1 MFKKEK
7 KCAQEFYPYESIL
20 DNGLI
25 KTKNGYLKILKITP
39 INYELKS
46 TLEKE
51 AILNSYKLFLKT
63 CNFNFQILIQ
73 SKKEN
78 LSNYISKLQNNIEE
92 SENLQNLC
100 NSYLSYLE
108 KIEKDKNSS
117 YKEFFIVLKQISNN
131 GKEDNIIVIQ
141 NILSDEA
148 FKIKD
153 TLSRCRNNVEA
164 IASTIEAID
173 FLKEYYI

>member
-1 MFKKEK
+1 MLKKEK
-7 KCAQEFYPYESIL
+7 KCTQEFYPFESIL

-25 KTKNGYLKILKITP
+25 KIKNGYLKILKITP

-78 LSNYISKLQNNIEE
+78 LSNYISKLQKNIEE
-92 SENLQNLC
+92 SENLQSLC
-100 NSYLSYLE
+100 NSYLSYIE
-108 KIEKDKNSS
+108 KIEKDNNSS
-117 YKEFFIVLKQISNN
+117 FKEFYIILKYEYKESEKNL
-131 GKEDNIIVIQ
+131 IVIQ
-141 NILSDEA
+141 NVLSEET

-153 TLSRCRNNVEA
+153 TLSRCGNTIEI
-164 IASTIEAID
+164 IASKLGVIE
-173 FLKEYYI
+173 FLKEYCI